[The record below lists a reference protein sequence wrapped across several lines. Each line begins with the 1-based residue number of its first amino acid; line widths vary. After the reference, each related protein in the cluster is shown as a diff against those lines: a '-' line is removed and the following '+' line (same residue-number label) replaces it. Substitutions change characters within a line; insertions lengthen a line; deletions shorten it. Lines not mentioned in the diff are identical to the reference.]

1 MNKYLIHPKRKI
13 CKNKNSASFHLEISE
28 LLGRKQIMSTQKGR
42 SDWWLMREIYEVF
55 SYVGEQRKTEYLNLN
70 AQMADDQWIDS
81 VQERTRNSGSF

>member
-1 MNKYLIHPKRKI
+1 
-13 CKNKNSASFHLEISE
+13 
-28 LLGRKQIMSTQKGR
+28 
-42 SDWWLMREIYEVF
+42 MREIYEVF

>member
-1 MNKYLIHPKRKI
+1 
-13 CKNKNSASFHLEISE
+13 
-28 LLGRKQIMSTQKGR
+28 MSTQKGR